1 MPAKTRVVL
10 IQHVLELSQR
20 SNTGR
25 HAASVLPT
33 LETRVYGAKDER
45 LRVDDLQCAVLLW
58 PDAPTMKPCPL
69 PDTLVVLDAPSGAA
83 AVAEIAEPILGFK
96 RGRASFA
103 RPAASLFRPG
113 GGDGAPVVATRGL
126 TRRPA

>member
-45 LRVDDLQCAVLLW
+45 LRVDDLQRAVLLW

-69 PDTLVVLDAPSGAA
+69 PDTLVVLDASWSQAKHMLQRVPALLRLPRLSL
-83 AVAEIAEPILGFK
+83 VAPE
-96 RGRASFA
+96 
-103 RPAASLFRPG
+103 
-113 GGDGAPVVATRGL
+113 GDRKSVV
-126 TRRPA
+126 